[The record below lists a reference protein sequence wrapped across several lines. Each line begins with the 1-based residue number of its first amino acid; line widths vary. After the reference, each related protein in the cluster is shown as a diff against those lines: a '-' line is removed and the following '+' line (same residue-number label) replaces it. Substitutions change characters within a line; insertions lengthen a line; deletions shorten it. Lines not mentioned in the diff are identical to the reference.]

1 MPNSGTI
8 RLFRVL
14 NINVYLHWLW
24 LLMAYYQ
31 VFSRQQDPVLAYSRW
46 TWAAAEYVGLFV
58 IVLLHEFGHALAC
71 RSVGGTANRI
81 VLWPLGG
88 VAFVSPPARP
98 GALLWSIAA
107 GPLVNLLLIPVTLA
121 LAIAVGV
128 VWNDGFHQIT
138 DIRKLFFMLAWINV
152 GLFVFNMLP
161 VYPLD
166 GGQILQSIL
175 WFFMKR
181 STSIAIAAGIGLICA
196 VLGGLFALQQEDIW
210 LGVMAI
216 FVAMQAFQGL
226 RIARAL
232 RAMEKADRER
242 VNIEPW
248 AEISSG
254 GNNHGR

>member
-24 LLMAYYQ
+24 LLMGYYQ

-107 GPLVNLLLIPVTLA
+107 GPLVNLLLIPVTLV
-121 LAIAVGV
+121 LAMVVGV

-181 STSIAIAAGIGLICA
+181 STSIAIAAGIGLVCA

-210 LGVMAI
+210 LGVMAV

-232 RAMEKADRER
+232 RAMEKSSREQAD
-242 VNIEPW
+242 IEPW

-254 GNNHGR
+254 GNDHGR